1 MKVLYLGSA
10 MNFLRKASVVLRKE
24 DDLMAGYVYTEIEH
38 FIDIL
43 ETYLEEQEEE
53 KVSLQ

>member
-1 MKVLYLGSA
+1 MKVVYLGSA
-10 MNFLRKASVVLRKE
+10 ISFLRKANVVLRKE
-24 DDLMAGYVYTEIEH
+24 DDVMAGYVYTEIEH

-53 KVSLQ
+53 KVPLQ